1 MTRLLWIFAPLVL
14 VGCYYDVESELYP
27 DFDCDTPV
35 EVLFGEHV
43 QPVVAG
49 QCAISGCHVSGEQ
62 SPDLSDYDSIK
73 ASVDDGSFQ
82 SRAIEFQDMPPSGSL
97 PSCEI
102 ELIEAWIAQGALN
115 N

>member
-1 MTRLLWIFAPLVL
+1 MTRLLWIIAPLFF

-43 QPVVAG
+43 QPLVAS
-49 QCAISGCHVSGEQ
+49 QCATPGCHVSGDQ
-62 SPDLSDYDSIK
+62 SPDLSNYESIK
-73 ASVDDGSFQ
+73 ASVDAGSLQ
-82 SRAIEFQDMPPSGSL
+82 SRAIDMRDMPPSGSL